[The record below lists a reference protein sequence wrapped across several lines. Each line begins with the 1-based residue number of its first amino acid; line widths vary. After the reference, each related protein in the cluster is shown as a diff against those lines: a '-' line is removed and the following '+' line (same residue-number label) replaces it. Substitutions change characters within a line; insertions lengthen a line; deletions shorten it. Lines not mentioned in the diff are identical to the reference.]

1 MGHFKG
7 HEFWWLI
14 LDLRGTESKNPFY
27 EQRLLAAWLIVI
39 RRLGSIM
46 RKLRRKRLMMAL
58 LT

>member
-1 MGHFKG
+1 M
-7 HEFWWLI
+7 
-14 LDLRGTESKNPFY
+14 RGTESKNPFY
-27 EQRLLAAWLIVI
+27 EQRLLAVWLIVI